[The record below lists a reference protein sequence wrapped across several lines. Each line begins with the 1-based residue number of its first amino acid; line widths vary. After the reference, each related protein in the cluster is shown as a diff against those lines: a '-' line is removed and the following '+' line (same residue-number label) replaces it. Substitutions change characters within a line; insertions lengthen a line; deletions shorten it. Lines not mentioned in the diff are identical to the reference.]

1 MERLKFK
8 KLNEVEGK
16 GQYQVK
22 IKNRFATLETL
33 HDNAGINRAW
43 EINRKSIKISAKAKE
58 AMVR

>member
-16 GQYQVK
+16 KQYQVK
-22 IKNRFATLETL
+22 ISNRFATLESL
-33 HDNAGINRAW
+33 RDADINRAW
-43 EINRKSIKISAKAKE
+43 DIFGENVKISAKATE

>member
-16 GQYQVK
+16 GHYQVK
-22 IKNRFATLETL
+22 ISNRFATLETL
-33 HDNAGINRAW
+33 HNDVDINRVW
-43 EINRKSIKISAKAKE
+43 EIIRENIKFSANATC